1 MPVSAECGIAPPDV
15 YRMVEEEL
23 GTVAGLRILDMPC
36 ASGQFA
42 RRLAWRGADCIGVD
56 WVKPQHY
63 ARALRADMNRALPF
77 RDGTFDRVLCLEG
90 IEHTQNPFQLA
101 REMHRV
107 LRPGGLVMLSTPNI
121 HNLRSRVKFLLRGTL
136 YWFDSRE
143 VTGVGHISVMP
154 LFILRHLLAEAGF
167 RDVRVKTNGT
177 VRPWLPGWVAAAL
190 RTIMPVPQA
199 GDADLNSLPV
209 LNGEGF
215 VVFARKEAAASATG
229 PWQGAAA

>member
-1 MPVSAECGIAPPDV
+1 MPGSTEFGIAPPGV
-15 YRMVEEEL
+15 YHIVEEEL

-42 RRLAWRGADCIGVD
+42 RRLAWRGADCVGVD

-63 ARALRADMNRALPF
+63 GRALCADMNRPLPF

-90 IEHTQNPFQLA
+90 IEHAQNPFQLG
-101 REMHRV
+101 REIHRV
-107 LRPGGLVMLSTPNI
+107 LRPGGLLILSTPNI

-154 LFILRHLLAEAGF
+154 LFILRHLLVEAGF
-167 RDVRVKTNGT
+167 RDVRVKTNGA
-177 VRPWLPGWVAAAL
+177 VQPRLPGWLAAAL
-190 RTIMPVPQA
+190 RAVLPA
-199 GDADLNSLPV
+199 HRSGDTELNSLPV

-215 VVFARKEAAASATG
+215 VVFARKEAAASAL
-229 PWQGAAA
+229 WQGAAA